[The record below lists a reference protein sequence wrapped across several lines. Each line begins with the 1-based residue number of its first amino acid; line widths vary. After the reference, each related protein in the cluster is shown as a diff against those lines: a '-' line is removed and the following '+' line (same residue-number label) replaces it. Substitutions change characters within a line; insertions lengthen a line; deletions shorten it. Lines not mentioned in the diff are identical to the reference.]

1 MSSNMTPLDTYKKG
15 IEETEEHFEN
25 IYYGKDEFGG
35 RNFVS
40 EHAVKDFLDMNK
52 QSTLALLQAL
62 REEVGGMQKEKL
74 YQMRDPDTG
83 KLIGITESVKEFYET
98 PCDGGSCEDVYNQCI
113 TDTLTTIDTLIS
125 NIEKHE

>member
-1 MSSNMTPLDTYKKG
+1 MTPLDTYKKG

-52 QSTLALLQAL
+52 HSTLDLLRAL
-62 REEVGGMQKEKL
+62 REEVDKMNTSFSIPLRGRKAGEDKDYEDHWL
-74 YQMRDPDTG
+74 TGRFDT
-83 KLIGITESVKEFYET
+83 VA
-98 PCDGGSCEDVYNQCI
+98 
-113 TDTLTTIDTLIS
+113 DTLATIDTLIS
-125 NIEKHE
+125 NIENNE